1 MSPYL
6 VVFMIP
12 EKITSCMA
20 PCVDIPPLPLNFH
33 AYAYTSAFWASS
45 SESLSFCGTA
55 VGLLTHQ

>member
-20 PCVDIPPLPLNFH
+20 PCVDIPPLPLNFQWMLMPILQLSGRLLPK
-33 AYAYTSAFWASS
+33 AYPSVV
-45 SESLSFCGTA
+45 LQLDC
-55 VGLLTHQ
+55 